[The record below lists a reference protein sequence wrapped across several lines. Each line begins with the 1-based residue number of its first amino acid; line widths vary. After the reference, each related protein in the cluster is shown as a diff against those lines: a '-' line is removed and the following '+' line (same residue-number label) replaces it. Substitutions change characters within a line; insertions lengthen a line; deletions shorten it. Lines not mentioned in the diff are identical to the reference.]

1 MDEDTMDNDFGDELT
16 IDSSTG
22 SLGFQPQKEIF
33 CNKLLPYANIIDA
46 EAQTRFSEI
55 KANLGRAILLREVR
69 FGCSLW
75 TARLCKYIKI
85 YGMKFSKEDH
95 ILLVKLMYELITIP
109 NLEPHKVAEFG
120 ATLIILLKKKELIS
134 PEELEL
140 PWKPLYD
147 LTYRIMATGE
157 TALGMYRYFSSIES
171 TLDVLVHAAKVYFP
185 VTATQEILDKLRPC
199 LYPLDSSMMAT
210 TMETLEWFLPL
221 KLPPKYHSI
230 GHQLWFEEFMSLW
243 EVCHNA
249 PTWEY
254 EIMWL
259 MSRLATSNIGY
270 IDWEPYVP
278 LMFTRF
284 IRYLNLP
291 VTYKHMQSSKH
302 HKMDTSSIA
311 IWIVSV
317 LGHRSCAQDYLTKFL
332 KTIESYIHP
341 ANYGQWHS
349 KLRELLSKLPLH
361 FILRLHRERYG
372 KQTWEEPVPESFK
385 LTDEDVD
392 RFVLSIKPL
401 AMTAMFGKMG
411 GIDAGQALQYL
422 ATMRPK
428 LIIPDVLERLY
439 SVLDSL
445 TEPHKLTASMNCVVA
460 VARPLVQGLRNY
472 NTGYE
477 YGEGPSQVL
486 PLLFSTLP
494 GIDPNDAR
502 KSFLTFRLISVFAGI
517 IPIVDSSR
525 VPDPISEEDR
535 LICESTSRFEDFV
548 LQFLDKVFSLIDS
561 SSLEFVRLES
571 HGGDGKSKLESLFE
585 NALAGGC
592 TGLLG
597 QTSDAIFDC
606 ALRKL
611 RSLATERILETQ
623 VAGRLAAVLCRSF
636 SRGNGQQTLRV
647 LLPPLVRNILDAVG
661 QSDDIAKEENLDNQ
675 LLYSMQ
681 LLAETLD
688 TRGNYLLPYIDVLI
702 EVLDKTLYLKSR
714 EGNQTAS
721 RLLKIL
727 LLSLS
732 TVTPVDFKSSVGD
745 YNDPEYM
752 SIKDWGQAVDNKDL
766 NVKWYVPGVDEVA
779 AIKKIF
785 SKYLPPVLE
794 KIKRFTGDKNT
805 LTREELLTNLN
816 IMSAILIGCEAF
828 LPVWSEPHIE
838 PVESALEWTSFTPEL
853 GIQGE
858 LLMPDGSNVRRH
870 IVNIMRDLQS
880 NILRDGEDDIKSLF
894 VVIEIWG
901 SLLLGRMRIGE
912 DHEVRRK
919 NFMIGKKVIEDKL
932 KGKQRHM
939 RTLMVQRAAM
949 QHEIRILE
957 SVVCLTETHKSI
969 MLELFILGTS
979 RYGEV
984 RSRAQSRLFTALQYF
999 PCSYELIV
1007 PEIVKILG
1015 KDSEEHHE
1023 AFKGVLYILLGP
1035 KQAPII
1041 TKRNWILLNTLWPA
1055 LVLSKPSEKLSV
1067 IRLKEKL
1074 ADTVRK
1080 LFPTISI
1087 EIEIPS
1093 RCIEAAKLLW
1103 DNYPKPSLL
1112 QPTEIEIEKGV
1123 ESLKNL
1129 GKINVEYYNSL
1140 LDKLLKAIIEQ
1151 SLHWRHRLMAIS
1163 LIRDLVHPDQIYPA
1177 KIVRFFL
1184 SSLIHESL
1192 EERKIAIKAMLFI
1205 FKQQKRKHPKVTIDR
1220 SRFENQGE
1228 CQKLSPGKRPDNA
1241 WLQYNYETRPLTSE
1255 QWEEQR
1261 FMHRAWVG
1269 YYTWPKEVKVY
1280 APSSQQPSLD
1290 PNIRVLTD
1298 EEKEIDIFFND
1309 PSNISKLI
1317 GYFSLEERKGK
1328 DKFDGYRFV
1337 LFKGL
1342 FRNHGD
1348 VHLKHFLP
1356 HLKRLVAEKQE
1367 SSQRCAAEIVAGL
1380 IRGAKHWTFP
1390 MTKKMWEDL
1399 LPIVRTALSN
1409 LTVETVT
1416 DWGICFATAQESRD
1430 PNRQHWLLECLMEE
1444 PPLGESEAS
1453 FVECGRLYA
1462 LQGALSQQS
1471 WRVSELQNRLLVR
1484 LEDRLLA
1491 NPFQNVRERLG
1502 SLLATIFDSDLMFP
1516 DACQRTN
1523 SPILVQEFMDKVMP
1537 RLQMLAQDPATPSIK
1552 RAEPTELSSLVN
1564 QVNLNELS
1572 KDPKNE
1578 EREGA
1583 ARLLKT
1589 LCKWLIGSIV
1599 RSQYGALPAHYQL
1612 FPIVCQ
1618 LENSEVDEELS
1629 RTCTS
1634 TLAVLAQAFTLPQ
1647 HIPTALDTV
1656 DKISASTS
1664 WWTRATCLEFLQ
1676 VLIFHNMSILLSNP
1690 LWVGQVRRL
1699 VLCLLEDERLEVREK
1714 AGQVLGGLL
1723 HCTFIP
1729 DQEILLKDLKIKAK
1743 TKLRQKKKQQSNDAT
1758 TNHDRS
1764 AEAASIRVRHAG
1776 VLGLCAFINAHPYDV
1791 PPFLPSIFEELG
1803 PHLNDPQPIPATIR
1817 KTLGDFKRTHYD
1829 GWSGENGHQQ
1839 RFTEEQLAVLQDLVV
1854 PPTYFA

>member
-1 MDEDTMDNDFGDELT
+1 MDEDMTDNDFEDELT
-16 IDSSTG
+16 IDSSGG
-22 SLGFQPQKEIF
+22 SLRFQSQREIF
-33 CNKLLPYANIIDA
+33 YNKLLPYANVIDA
-46 EAQTRFSEI
+46 EAQTLFEEI
-55 KANLGRAILLREVR
+55 KANLGRAILLRELDV
-69 FGCSLW
+69 GCSIW
-75 TARLCKYIKI
+75 TARLYKYIKL

-95 ILLVKLMYELITIP
+95 IVLVKLMFKLITIP

-120 ATLIILLKKKELIS
+120 TMLIVLLKKKKLIS
-134 PEELEL
+134 REELEL
-140 PWKPLYD
+140 PWEPLYD
-147 LTYRIMATGE
+147 LTYRIMATGK
-157 TALGMYRYFSSIES
+157 TAIGIYRYFPSVQS
-171 TLDVLVHAAKVYFP
+171 TLDVMVHAAKVYFP
-185 VTATQEILDKLRPC
+185 VTATQEILDKLRPR
-199 LYPLDSSMMAT
+199 LYPLDSSTMAT

-221 KLPPKYHSI
+221 TLPSKYHSL
-230 GHQLWFEEFMSLW
+230 GHELWFEEFMSLW

-259 MSRLATSNIGY
+259 MSRLATCNIGY

-291 VTYKHMQSSKH
+291 VTYKHIQSSKH
-302 HKMDTSSIA
+302 HKMDTSAIA

-317 LGHRSCAQDYLTKFL
+317 LGHGSCVQDYLTKFL

-361 FILRLHRERYG
+361 FVLRLHKERYG
-372 KQTWEEPVPESFK
+372 KQTWEEPVPEAFK

-401 AMTAMFGKMG
+401 VMTAMFGKMG
-411 GIDAGQALQYL
+411 GFEASQALQYL

-460 VARPLVQGLRNY
+460 VARPLVQGMRNY

-477 YGEGPSQVL
+477 YAEGPSHVL
-486 PLLFSTLP
+486 HLLFSILP
-494 GIDPNDAR
+494 GIDPNDVR
-502 KSFLTFRLISVFAGI
+502 KSFITFRLISVFAGI

-561 SSLEFVRLES
+561 SSLEFVRHES
-571 HGGDGKSKLESLFE
+571 HGEDRKSKLESWLE
-585 NALAGGC
+585 HALGGGC
-592 TGLLG
+592 RGLLD

-606 ALRKL
+606 ALRKF

-636 SRGNGQQTLRV
+636 SHANGQQTLRV
-647 LLPPLVRNILDAVG
+647 LVPPLVRNILDAVG

-681 LLAETLD
+681 LLVATLETN
-688 TRGNYLLPYIDVLI
+688 GNYLLPYMDTLM

-714 EGNQTAS
+714 EGSQTAA
-721 RLLKIL
+721 RLLRIVL
-727 LLSLS
+727 LCLSMVGLADS
-732 TVTPVDFKSSVGD
+732 KTSVGD

-752 SIKDWGQAVDNKDL
+752 SIKDWGQAVDKKDL
-766 NVKWYVPGVDEVA
+766 NAKWYVPGVDEVA
-779 AIKKIF
+779 AIKKFF

-794 KIKRFTGDKNT
+794 KIKRFTADKNT

-816 IMSAILIGCEAF
+816 IMKAILTSCEAF
-828 LPVWSEPHIE
+828 LPVWSEPPIE
-838 PVESALEWTSFTPEL
+838 TVESALEWTFTPEL
-853 GIQGE
+853 GIRGE
-858 LLMPDGSNVRRH
+858 LSMPDGSNVRKH
-870 IVNIMRDLQS
+870 IA
-880 NILRDGEDDIKSLF
+880 NILRDLQLSMLRDAEDDIKSLF

-901 SLLLGRMRIGE
+901 SLLLGRIRIGE
-912 DHEVRRK
+912 DYEARRK
-919 NFMIGKKVIEDKL
+919 NFSMTHKLIEDKL
-932 KGKQRHM
+932 KGKQKHM
-939 RTLMVQRAAM
+939 RITMVQRAAI
-949 QHEIRILE
+949 QHEIRFME

-969 MLELFILGTS
+969 MLELFKLGTS

-984 RSRAQSRLFTALQYF
+984 RSRAQSLLFTAMQYF
-999 PCSYELIV
+999 TFSHNVIV
-1007 PEIVKILG
+1007 PEIVKILS

-1035 KQAPII
+1035 KPSPIM
-1041 TKRNWILLNTLWPA
+1041 TRRNWLLLNTLWPA

-1074 ADTVRK
+1074 VDTVRK
-1080 LFPTISI
+1080 LFPTTTI
-1087 EIEIPS
+1087 EIEIPPT
-1093 RCIEAAKLLW
+1093 CIETARLLW
-1103 DNYPKPSLL
+1103 DNYPKPSLP

-1123 ESLKNL
+1123 ESLRNL
-1129 GKINVEYYNSL
+1129 GHRNLEYYNSL

-1151 SLHWRHRLMAIS
+1151 SLHWRQRLMAIS
-1163 LIRDLVHPDQIYPA
+1163 LIRDLVHPDHIYPA

-1192 EERKIAIKAMLFI
+1192 EERKIAIRAMLFI
-1205 FKQQKRKHPKVTIDR
+1205 FKQQKRKHQKVTIDH
-1220 SRFENQGE
+1220 SRFENQGK
-1228 CQKLSPGKRPDNA
+1228 CKKLSPGKRPDNA

-1255 QWEEQR
+1255 QWEEPR
-1261 FMHRAWVG
+1261 FMHHPWVG

-1290 PNIRVLTD
+1290 PNVRILTD

-1317 GYFSLEERKGK
+1317 GYLSLEERKGK

-1337 LFKGL
+1337 LFEGL

-1356 HLKRLVAEKQE
+1356 HLRRLVAEKQE

-1390 MTKKMWEDL
+1390 MTEKMWEDL

-1444 PPLGESEAS
+1444 PPLGESEVS

-1471 WRVSELQNRLLVR
+1471 WRVSELLNRLLVR

-1502 SLLATIFDSDLMFP
+1502 SLLATIFDSDLVFP
-1516 DACQRTN
+1516 DSLQRTN
-1523 SPILVQEFMDKVMP
+1523 SSILVQEFMDKVMP
-1537 RLQMLAQDPATPSIK
+1537 RLQILAQDPATPSIK
-1552 RAEPTELSSLVN
+1552 TEEPTELSSLAN

-1583 ARLLKT
+1583 VRLLKT
-1589 LCKWLIGSIV
+1589 LCKWLIGGIV

-1618 LENSEVDEELS
+1618 LENSEVDEELN

-1656 DKISASTS
+1656 DRISKSTS
-1664 WWTRATCLEFLQ
+1664 WRTRGTCLEFLQ

-1690 LWVGQVRRL
+1690 LWVDQVCRL
-1699 VLCLLEDERLEVREK
+1699 VLCLLEDECLEVREK

-1723 HCTFIP
+1723 HCTLIP
-1729 DQEILLKDLKIKAK
+1729 DQEILLSDLKIKAK
-1743 TKLRQKKKQQSNDAT
+1743 TKLKQKKKQQSKDAT

-1791 PPFLPSIFEELG
+1791 PPFLPPIFEELG
-1803 PHLNDPQPIPATIR
+1803 PHLSDPHPIPVTIR
-1817 KTLGDFKRTHYD
+1817 KTLGDFKRTHHD
-1829 GWSGENGHQQ
+1829 GWSGENGHEQ
-1839 RFTEEQLAVLQDLVV
+1839 RFTKEQLVVFQDLVV
-1854 PPTYFA
+1854 PPPYFA